1 MGITENGSA
10 TSRELGMSEPPH
22 PEERACGGGAA
33 NPHARAPVSKD
44 GAAIHPLMLRD
55 AALRAAP
62 QHEGT
67 SELQFGMRSAV
78 LVLRSARAVEAPQ
91 IGAGVRA
98 SRRMRTPLMPRA
110 RGPHASRR
118 RLRRLLSM
126 REESAEN
133 GATMAKRIHDRASG
147 ASCKARVVAFSCFR
161 PVPACYRGPSRAA
174 HATPPARISRLHPA
188 A

>member
-1 MGITENGSA
+1 MGISENGSA

-33 NPHARAPVSKD
+33 NPHARARVSKD

-78 LVLRSARAVEAPQ
+78 LVLRSARAPRAAANQV
-91 IGAGVRA
+91 VRA
-98 SRRMRTPLMPRA
+98 
-110 RGPHASRR
+110 
-118 RLRRLLSM
+118 
-126 REESAEN
+126 
-133 GATMAKRIHDRASG
+133 
-147 ASCKARVVAFSCFR
+147 RVSKDE
-161 PVPACYRGPSRAA
+161 G
-174 HATPPARISRLHPA
+174 TLHP
-188 A
+188 